1 MINILQLSHRFLS
14 VGYSSSLP
22 TTESHTEQI
31 SEEEKIAKLELSSKS
46 GSFLVEKIPRKTD

>member
-31 SEEEKIAKLELSSKS
+31 SEEKFAKLESSSES